1 MHAEWQTGEGYL
13 SSLDDNQHAS
23 TVRPKGLSQA
33 KPFSHFIGRH
43 GIGLYCGGGVCERES
58 L

>member
-23 TVRPKGLSQA
+23 NGQTKGLIAS
-33 KPFSHFIGRH
+33 
-43 GIGLYCGGGVCERES
+43 
-58 L
+58 